1 MTTLQPVLIT
11 NTEPANG
18 PTSLL
23 TEQDEHEVRCGI
35 CAREV
40 CVGEEIYRL
49 GSQAM
54 DSGLDNPFRCEV
66 CADEFDDFHLR
77 T

>member
-1 MTTLQPVLIT
+1 MTTLQPVLNT
-11 NTEPANG
+11 NTEGANS
-18 PTSLL
+18 PTSLI
-23 TEQDEHEVRCGI
+23 TELNEHEVRCGI

-40 CVGEEIYRL
+40 CVEEEIYRL
-49 GSQAM
+49 GSHAM

-66 CADEFDDFHLR
+66 CAEEFDDFHLR